1 MQTEVLGQGPE
12 PDLPEFTSIGG
23 YRLVQQLGEG
33 GMGVV
38 HLALDRSGKAVA
50 IKVLRPHVAADP
62 AARGRLAR
70 EVETLSRVRH
80 PNVAPIIDQD
90 VEGPLPY
97 IVTRYIAGPPLDRVI
112 EEHGPM
118 RGPALLQLGRGL
130 AAALHGIHEAGV
142 VHRDVKPGN
151 VLMLDG
157 EPILIDF
164 GIAHAADDV
173 RLTRTGLVMGTPGY
187 LSPEI
192 VEGAEVTESTDWW
205 GWAVTLGFAASG
217 RPPFGKG
224 TMESVLS
231 RVVRGDADLS
241 GVDPAL
247 VPLLDAALSPYP
259 QDRPTDAEVI
269 RALETYAAGG
279 AVTDV
284 LRTAPRRSVPETD
297 ALAAPATAVLPPVA
311 PAPGTSGPGR
321 PVVAPAPGRSG
332 VAPAPPY
339 ADPAA
344 PSGRT
349 SGRATGEPRP
359 PQYVTP
365 RPASPARPAVAPP
378 PSWTQEPEWSHD
390 PSWSQEPGDDDGDWS
405 YRGAAGAAT
414 PPPPRA
420 PMATDPRIGRAARR
434 GVLIAV
440 ASALVATATAYPA
453 FAVIAGLLW
462 SVVARTADRSV
473 TSLVLRRY
481 TKGARSS
488 DLAMA
493 VLASP
498 MHLVTGVIAALA
510 GALIPASVGLAG
522 IFATLLGVNLSGA
535 ALPVRIT
542 HAIALGVGMALA
554 IMMAWWGPG
563 GSGLR
568 RGSRSLARG
577 LAPNQVGAQVV
588 AGLAIAA
595 TAFLV
600 TWMVLQPGLPV
611 WWPFGG
617 APSIFTSLTQAP

>member
-1 MQTEVLGQGPE
+1 M
-12 PDLPEFTSIGG
+12 
-23 YRLVQQLGEG
+23 
-33 GMGVV
+33 
-38 HLALDRSGKAVA
+38 
-50 IKVLRPHVAADP
+50 
-62 AARGRLAR
+62 
-70 EVETLSRVRH
+70 
-80 PNVAPIIDQD
+80 
-90 VEGPLPY
+90 PL
-97 IVTRYIAGPPLDRVI
+97 
-112 EEHGPM
+112 
-118 RGPALLQLGRGL
+118 
-130 AAALHGIHEAGV
+130 
-142 VHRDVKPGN
+142 
-151 VLMLDG
+151 
-157 EPILIDF
+157 
-164 GIAHAADDV
+164 
-173 RLTRTGLVMGTPGY
+173 
-187 LSPEI
+187 
-192 VEGAEVTESTDWW
+192 
-205 GWAVTLGFAASG
+205 
-217 RPPFGKG
+217 
-224 TMESVLS
+224 
-231 RVVRGDADLS
+231 
-241 GVDPAL
+241 
-247 VPLLDAALSPYP
+247 
-259 QDRPTDAEVI
+259 
-269 RALETYAAGG
+269 
-279 AVTDV
+279 
-284 LRTAPRRSVPETD
+284 
-297 ALAAPATAVLPPVA
+297 
-311 PAPGTSGPGR
+311 
-321 PVVAPAPGRSG
+321 
-332 VAPAPPY
+332 
-339 ADPAA
+339 
-344 PSGRT
+344 
-349 SGRATGEPRP
+349 
-359 PQYVTP
+359 
-365 RPASPARPAVAPP
+365 PASPARPAVAPP

-481 TKGARSS
+481 TKGSRSS

-563 GSGLR
+563 GSGLL

-600 TWMVLQPGLPV
+600 TWMVLQPCLPE
-611 WWPFGG
+611 WCPFGG